1 MRKVIQKCRNMS
13 KSNLSFTCHG
23 LIWFALWSE
32 VGGFRRYDNGQ
43 IIEDPCV
50 RIASR

>member
-1 MRKVIQKCRNMS
+1 MRKVIQKCRNVS
-13 KSNLSFTCHG
+13 KSNFSSICHG
-23 LIWFALWSE
+23 LIWWALWSE

-43 IIEDPCV
+43 IMEDPRV